1 MGMFSNFFGSLAGTN
16 TGAAGQQ
23 LSSDL
28 ANQGTAAGQ
37 MNTGINNLTSTAGM
51 LNSPLASTTSMLQG
65 GLTASTPGYTSGMG
79 TALSSGGNL
88 SAQTGVNQNQMGQNL
103 VNYDQNTSGTNLSQA
118 NPALQS
124 FYGNEMSQGLNQQTQ
139 LNAQNQLQQQQ
150 GINMANLQNSA
161 APGTNLNNQKQQM
174 QNSELGQSANLAGNL
189 AGQNQQVMQ
198 QGAQGVASTAGALDT
213 QTMSMLQ
220 NALSSGQGMNTSQ
233 LQNLMSVLGLGT
245 GAINQ
250 GLTASSQGTT
260 AQQGANSTAG
270 SLFSGYTGQLAGDA
284 TAASNTAAANQ
295 KSAGGLVSDVAGL
308 FGL

>member
-1 MGMFSNFFGSLAGTN
+1 MSFLSNIFGSLAGTN

-65 GLTASTPGYTSGMG
+65 GLTVSTPGYTSGMG

-103 VNYDQNTSGTNLSQA
+103 VNYDQNTSGTNLSRA

-124 FYGNEMSQGLNQQTQ
+124 FYSNEMSQGLNQQTQ
-139 LNAQNQLQQQQ
+139 QNAQSQVQQNTALQEAQLK
-150 GINMANLQNSA
+150 NSA
-161 APGTNLNNQKQQM
+161 APGTNQTNALQQL
-174 QNSELGQSANLAGNL
+174 QNSGIQQSTNLAGNL
-189 AGQNQQVMQ
+189 AGQNQTAMQ
-198 QGAQGVASTAGALDT
+198 QGATGLASTAGTLDT
-213 QTMSMLQ
+213 QTMNMLQ

-270 SLFSGYTGQLAGDA
+270 SLFTGYTSQLAGDA

-295 KSAGGLVSDVAGL
+295 KSAGGLIGDVAGL